1 MCEYLCVWYAHV
13 NAGAYEIRKR
23 EWALGAGVSGGYKPS
38 DEGALQ
44 EQTVF
49 LTVEQAAQ
57 PSVHFLAASFQSS
70 FIEFFIVFAGLD
82 FVFLFY
88 FVYETGLGLII

>member
-1 MCEYLCVWYAHV
+1 MWYVHV
-13 NAGAYEIRKR
+13 SSGAYEIQKR
-23 EWALGAGVSGGYKPS
+23 VWALGAGVSDGYKPS
-38 DEGALQ
+38 DVGALQ
-44 EQTVF
+44 EQTVL

-82 FVFLFY
+82 FVFLFC
-88 FVYETGLGLII
+88 L

>member
-1 MCEYLCVWYAHV
+1 M
-13 NAGAYEIRKR
+13 
-23 EWALGAGVSGGYKPS
+23 
-38 DEGALQ
+38 Q

-82 FVFLFY
+82 FVFLFC